1 MIRAHKMKICF
12 VFFFNQCFSFK
23 RMDKLNSREHS
34 SDEGSNCLNGTVTH
48 WAVQARCADSL
59 PPTVSHW
66 VFAVARA
73 LHPLK
78 PSLCPFCSHCHFRP
92 HHRHHHGHPFLFLTH
107 SPHLKVN
114 QFLSILRPAF
124 FSNLPLLAHPYSHGL
139 RAVPYYFYP
148 QIPASSFNPYT

>member
-1 MIRAHKMKICF
+1 MKAQTVRTALSPTEQSKPDAQTPCHQLSLAGCSQWPGLSIL
-12 VFFFNQCFSFK
+12 S
-23 RMDKLNSREHS
+23 SHHS
-34 SDEGSNCLNGTVTH
+34 VLSAPTAISVPTTVITTDT
-48 WAVQARCADSL
+48 Q
-59 PPTVSHW
+59 
-66 VFAVARA
+66 
-73 LHPLK
+73 
-78 PSLCPFCSHCHFRP
+78 
-92 HHRHHHGHPFLFLTH
+92 GPFLFLTH